1 MNRVI
6 LILSTLSVSIN
17 SYAYIGPGMSWG
29 VIAAVVG
36 FIAAV
41 FLGLWA
47 ILYFPIKRAIR
58 RRKNKNIKSQN
69 KIDDA

>member
-1 MNRVI
+1 MNRAI
-6 LILSTLSVSIN
+6 LILSTLSVSIT
-17 SYAYIGPGMSWG
+17 SYAYIGPGMSGG

-36 FIAAV
+36 FIAAA

-69 KIDDA
+69 KIDDF

>member
-1 MNRVI
+1 MNRSI
-6 LILSTLSVSIN
+6 LLLSTLSISITC
-17 SYAYIGPGMSWG
+17 YAYIGPGMSGG

-47 ILYFPIKRAIR
+47 ILYYPIKRAIR

-69 KIDDA
+69 KIDDS